1 MKREAQVDLAHAAGA
16 ERGRDLERPQTGAL
30 GKGHGLARSYT
41 RSTGA
46 LKRGLN
52 QSSLSDEVANELAA
66 PGSQAEVQRARARA
80 LTSGPQVVTRHGRAA
95 VVVVSAEDYGRL
107 RGGAGF
113 KEFLRTAPD
122 LSRLGI
128 RRDRRPGRRVTL

>member
-1 MKREAQVDLAHAAGA
+1 MSWQLQEAKQ
-16 ERGRDLERPQTGAL
+16 
-30 GKGHGLARSYT
+30 KFS
-41 RSTGA
+41 
-46 LKRGLN
+46 
-52 QSSLSDEVANELAA
+52 EV
-66 PGSQAEVQRARARA
+66 VRRA
-80 LTSGPQVVTRHGRAA
+80 LTSGPQVVTRHGRAV

>member
-1 MKREAQVDLAHAAGA
+1 MTWQLQEAKQ
-16 ERGRDLERPQTGAL
+16 
-30 GKGHGLARSYT
+30 KFS
-41 RSTGA
+41 
-46 LKRGLN
+46 
-52 QSSLSDEVANELAA
+52 EL
-66 PGSQAEVQRARARA
+66 VRRA

-122 LSRLGI
+122 ISRLGI

>member
-1 MKREAQVDLAHAAGA
+1 MSWQLQEAKQ
-16 ERGRDLERPQTGAL
+16 
-30 GKGHGLARSYT
+30 KFS
-41 RSTGA
+41 
-46 LKRGLN
+46 
-52 QSSLSDEVANELAA
+52 EL
-66 PGSQAEVQRARARA
+66 VRRA